1 MKYLSLMSL
10 MLALAAFAAAP
21 SYAQSMPD
29 NDADAV
35 MVIEEEV
42 VATPSDCGSK
52 ASGTQASSDN
62 GDEEV
67 VVEEDEVME
76 D

>member
-21 SYAQSMPD
+21 SYAQSMSD
-29 NDADAV
+29 NDADEV

-42 VATPSDCGSK
+42 VATPSDCGSNT
-52 ASGTQASSDN
+52 SGTQASSDN